1 MINKFKN
8 IKKYQPYIVIFV
20 VVNFAYFMLNIG
32 KNDKFKTLISF
43 YGSLS
48 IFISVYSLNLQINQ
62 STLNRISSDTV
73 YINKI
78 FTDIDGD
85 IYNFFSKNDKL
96 SYYHNELYD
105 KKTEYKNE
113 DRNVPLEKLISFK
126 ILSNVET
133 LINYIDALKTSN
145 GMTKQLIIAENKLK
159 KLLNMFLKS
168 SIFIEHWKEYRNTI
182 AMEWTIDYF
191 DLYFEYY

>member
-1 MINKFKN
+1 MIQKFKN
-8 IKKYQPYIVIFV
+8 IKKYQKYIVIFAI
-20 VVNFAYFMLNIG
+20 VNIAYFMLNIG

-48 IFISVYSLNLQINQ
+48 IFISVYSLNMQINQ

-78 FTDIDGD
+78 FTDIDSD
-85 IYNFFSKNDKL
+85 IYGFFSKNDKL
-96 SYYHNELYD
+96 SYYYDELYD
-105 KKTEYKNE
+105 KKTEYKKE
-113 DRNVPLEKLISFK
+113 DRNIPLEKLISFK

-133 LINYIDALKTSN
+133 LINYIDALKTAN
-145 GMTKQLIIAENKLK
+145 GMSNQLTIAENKLK
-159 KLLNMFLKS
+159 KLLILFLKS
-168 SIFIEHWKEYRNTI
+168 PIFVEHWKEYKNTI
-182 AMEWTIDYF
+182 AMNWTMDYF

>member
-1 MINKFKN
+1 MIKEIKN
-8 IKKYQPYIVIFV
+8 IKKYQTYIIIFA

-48 IFISVYSLNLQINQ
+48 IFISVYSLNMQINQ
-62 STLNRISSDTV
+62 SSLNRISSDVV

-78 FTDIDGD
+78 FTDIDSD

-96 SYYHNELYD
+96 SYYYDELYD
-105 KKTEYKNE
+105 KKTEYKKE
-113 DRNVPLEKLISFK
+113 DRNIPLEKLISFK

-133 LINYIDALKTSN
+133 LINYLDALKTAN
-145 GMTKQLIIAENKLK
+145 GITSQLIIAEKKLK
-159 KLLNMFLKS
+159 KLLNLFIKS
-168 SIFIEHWKEYRNTI
+168 LIFVEHWKEYKKTL
-182 AMEWTIDYF
+182 ATQWTIDYI
-191 DLYFEYY
+191 DLWCEYY